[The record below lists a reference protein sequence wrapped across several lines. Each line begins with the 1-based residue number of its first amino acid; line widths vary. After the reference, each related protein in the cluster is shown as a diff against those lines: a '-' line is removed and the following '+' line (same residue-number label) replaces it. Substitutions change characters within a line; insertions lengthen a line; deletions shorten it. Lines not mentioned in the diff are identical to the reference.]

1 MAAPMPRPLP
11 PFNINP
17 LLTLTNPVGTKIATP
32 QNTDVRMDMMSQK
45 RTWRDAMKSMA
56 GLDIYAYWDE
66 LRGKRSAPRR
76 EDIDPAKLKH
86 HLGDLF
92 ILTDKGEN
100 TPFFRLAGTRLCDL
114 FGRELR
120 IARFRNCGIRQMPP
134 SPAALPAASFII
146 SCPWSSISRRRTAMA
161 PHRWHMKCCSCRC
174 ARIRTPLQ
182 GCSGP
187 CLRSG
192 RDTNSPRPSSIC
204 Q

>member
-1 MAAPMPRPLP
+1 
-11 PFNINP
+11 
-17 LLTLTNPVGTKIATP
+17 
-32 QNTDVRMDMMSQK
+32 
-45 RTWRDAMKSMA
+45 MKSMA

-120 IARFRNCGIRQMPP
+120 DRPFSELWQPANAVFPCRVARGILHHQLPVVFDVEAEDSYGAAPLAFEMLLLPLRTDPDAAPRLLGALLAERPRHEFAAPIQCLSMQSSRLLRLDIAPVAYPVNKGAEDTPR
-134 SPAALPAASFII
+134 AE
-146 SCPWSSISRRRTAMA
+146 SC
-161 PHRWHMKCCSCRC
+161 
-174 ARIRTPLQ
+174 
-182 GCSGP
+182 
-187 CLRSG
+187 
-192 RDTNSPRPSSIC
+192 
-204 Q
+204 